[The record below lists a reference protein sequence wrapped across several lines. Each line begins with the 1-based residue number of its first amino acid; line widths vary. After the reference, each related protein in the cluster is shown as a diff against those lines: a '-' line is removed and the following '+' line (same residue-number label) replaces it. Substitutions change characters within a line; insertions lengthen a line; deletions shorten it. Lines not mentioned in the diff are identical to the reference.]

1 MKPAALAV
9 SVCAAVLAKPQPR
22 GVSLQAAWKTTTT
35 KETFGQER
43 NSILCWFILLP
54 LSPLPLNPSCALP
67 FPSSSSPFALYACCA
82 LLFHSA
88 SPLIL
93 PCASSVVYFP
103 PPPPFFFPASTLH
116 LTFSSSLPSI
126 PLVSLLLRRSQ
137 APSPHSI
144 SVPGHC
150 CQQLERITANCA
162 TCGPLKGRKRE
173 EEGTAAC
180 QMEVGLVCVRGREA
194 ECCSAFW
201 IPPQNTVFNYQ

>member
-67 FPSSSSPFALYACCA
+67 FPSSSSPFALYACCV

-93 PCASSVVYFP
+93 PCVSSVVYFP
-103 PPPPFFFPASTLH
+103 PPPPFFFPSSTLH

-126 PLVSLLLRRSQ
+126 PLVSPATLQPSSCSPLHICSRALLPTIRTHYCQLCHLRPPERQ
-137 APSPHSI
+137 KKRRGGDGT
-144 SVPGHC
+144 VPNG
-150 CQQLERITANCA
+150 
-162 TCGPLKGRKRE
+162 GG
-173 EEGTAAC
+173 
-180 QMEVGLVCVRGREA
+180 VGVCTRQRGRVLFSILDTA
-194 ECCSAFW
+194 TKHS
-201 IPPQNTVFNYQ
+201 V